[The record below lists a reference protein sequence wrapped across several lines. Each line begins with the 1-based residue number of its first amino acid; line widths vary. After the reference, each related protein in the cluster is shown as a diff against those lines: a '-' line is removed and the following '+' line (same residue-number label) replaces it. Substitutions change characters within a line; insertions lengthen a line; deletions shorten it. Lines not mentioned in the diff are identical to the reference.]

1 MSKTRTITPN
11 PPADFVPSK
20 NDVSYLRPFRV
31 WCQKVLPLV
40 YDDSLSY
47 YELLCKVVDYLNKTM
62 DEVNQLGTD
71 VSNLFN
77 AFQQLQDYVNNY
89 FSTLDVQE
97 EINNKLDE
105 MASDGTLTSI
115 LNAYLYGFVN
125 AVVHGLSEDNENA
138 EKNSDILI
146 ELLSKYKH
154 VYIPDGTFPIAKT
167 IEIDS
172 DFDVKLSNLCTL
184 KVVSDIDCL
193 IRIGFN
199 KTLPVT
205 DSNRP
210 IYGTIKGG
218 ILDGNN
224 LCEVGIG
231 INFQRKLIIDD
242 IQILHFNNSG
252 IQTGYRKDT
261 SVNYGA
267 KCSVSNCIIDGT
279 GSTSCIGINDQ
290 GADNYFYNV
299 TCKDCIVGATTQGS
313 LFMNC
318 SFWCSIKTLADN
330 AECFR
335 IFGNNCQIINCR
347 QDTMKYGFSW
357 DHGDNYYVVIVNFI
371 IFNNTEVTSTEQILL
386 YDKTGNATFEKI
398 RMCNVI
404 NTGSTVV
411 RMTNSTKGAT
421 NYQINVS
428 GITGSNNFQ
437 SNLFTLNNRI
447 GNLFTGV
454 TQTVTNVSDFE
465 TINNGLIYFDV
476 DDDSFGTG
484 NGIALK
490 LTIGNFCLIL
500 VIFSTGVIKSRVML
514 DGSWGD
520 WHIV

>member
-1 MSKTRTITPN
+1 MSVRSITPN
-11 PPADFVPSK
+11 DPANFTPTLGDY
-20 NDVSYLRPFRV
+20 NELRPFRF

-47 YELLCKVVDYLNKTM
+47 YELLCKVVDYLNKSM
-62 DEVNQLGTD
+62 ED
-71 VSNLFN
+71 VETLHNDVTNLHT
-77 AFQQLQDYVNNY
+77 AYEELQGYINNY

-125 AVVHGLSEDNENA
+125 AVVYGLSEDNKNA
-138 EKNSDILI
+138 ENNSDILI

-154 VYIPDGTFPIAKT
+154 VYIPDGTFPISKT
-167 IEIDS
+167 IEINS
-172 DFDVKLSNLCTL
+172 DFDIKLSNLSTL
-184 KVVSDIDCL
+184 KVVSNIECL
-193 IRIGFN
+193 VRIGFN
-199 KTLPVT
+199 KTFPIT
-205 DSNRP
+205 ESNRP

-224 LCEVGIG
+224 LCNVGIG

-242 IQILHFNNSG
+242 MQILHFNNSG
-252 IQTGYRKDT
+252 IQTGYRKDY

-279 GSTSCIGINDQ
+279 GSTTCIGINDQ

-313 LFMNC
+313 LFVNC
-318 SFWCSIKTLADN
+318 SFWCSIKSLADN

-357 DHGDNYYVVIVNFI
+357 DHGDNYYVDIANFV

-386 YDKTGNATFEKI
+386 YDKTGNDTFEKI
-398 RMCNVI
+398 TMCNVI
-404 NTGSTVV
+404 NTGSTDVI
-411 RMTNSTKGAT
+411 MTNSTKGST
-421 NYQINVS
+421 NYQINVR
-428 GITGSNNFQ
+428 GVTGSNEFQ
-437 SNLFTLNNRI
+437 KNLFTLYNRI
-447 GNLFTGV
+447 GNLFTGD
-454 TQTVTNVSDFE
+454 TQNVTNVSDFE
-465 TINNGLIYFDV
+465 TTNDGLIYFDV
-476 DDDSFGTG
+476 NDNSFGTG
-484 NGIALK
+484 NGMALK
-490 LTIGNFCLIL
+490 FTIGNFCVIL
-500 VIFSTGVIKSRVML
+500 VIFATGVVKSRVKL
-514 DGSWGD
+514 NGSWGN
-520 WHIV
+520 WHNV